1 MKNYIFGY
9 GSLIEEASRL
19 RSTPNAKAAIPAK
32 VSGFKRGWFSR
43 TGAPGLSTTFL
54 GCINKADSRT
64 NGVIY
69 EVSKED
75 LKLTDSREK
84 GYKRIKINFE
94 DINYYSD
101 SINKNSAIW
110 IYINQFQNNKIPK
123 DNFPSKKFPIV
134 QSYVDMCVEGCLEM
148 EKLYPKAKEMDFAI
162 EFINS
167 TFFWSKF
174 WVNDRIYPRRPFI
187 FRPNAYKIDTLLKE
201 NLEDKSIFDSI
212 YFE

>member
-19 RSTPNAKAAIPAK
+19 RSTPNAKTAIPVK
-32 VSGFKRGWFSR
+32 VSGFKRGWFSH

-54 GCINKADSRT
+54 GCVSEADSNT

-69 EVSKED
+69 EVSEED
-75 LKLTDSREK
+75 LKLTDFREK
-84 GYKRIKINFE
+84 GYNRIKINFE
-94 DINYYSD
+94 NIAFYSKQID
-101 SINKNSAIW
+101 ANSAIW
-110 IYINQFQNNKIPK
+110 IYINQFPNNKIPTSG
-123 DNFPSKKFPIV
+123 FPSKEFPIV
-134 QSYVDMCVEGCLEM
+134 QSYVDMCIEGCLEM
-148 EKLYPKAKEMDFAI
+148 EHLYPKAKEKNFTT

-167 TFFWSKF
+167 TFYWSRF

-187 FRPNAYKIDTLLKE
+187 YRPNAYKIDTLLKE
-201 NLEDKSIFDSI
+201 NLEDKSIFDAI

>member
-19 RSTPNAKAAIPAK
+19 RSTPKANIAIPAK
-32 VSGFKRGWFSR
+32 VNGFKRGWFSR
-43 TGAPGLSTTFL
+43 TGASGLSTTFL
-54 GCINKADSRT
+54 GCTNDSNSRS

-69 EVSKED
+69 EVSEED

-94 DINYYSD
+94 DITFYSEQ
-101 SINKNSAIW
+101 INENSAVW
-110 IYINQFQNNKIPK
+110 IYVNHFPNSKIPTSS
-123 DNFPSKKFPIV
+123 FPSKEFPIV
-134 QSYVDMCVEGCLEM
+134 QSYVDMCIEGCLEM
-148 EKLYPKAKEMDFAI
+148 ENLYPKAKEKNFAI

-167 TFFWSKF
+167 TFYWSKF

-187 FRPNAYKIDTLLKE
+187 YRPNAYKIDALLKE
-201 NLEDKSIFDSI
+201 NLEDKSIFDAI